1 MHEAGARNADLHT
14 EDTPRMLLMNV
25 LANARLCVFSHHES
39 IPEGDAAVPHDD
51 SNSAGNVG
59 TPAGN
64 T

>member
-1 MHEAGARNADLHT
+1 
-14 EDTPRMLLMNV
+14 MNV
-25 LANARLCVFSHHES
+25 RTNARVCFVSHHES
-39 IPEGDAAVPHDD
+39 VPEGDAAVPYDD